1 MAQDYREFSSAIIKL
16 LGGRKNISNVFHC
29 ATRLRFTLNDISIA
43 ESSIKEIKSRKEVLD
58 VIVQNGQFQIV
69 IGPNVNKVFA
79 VVSEDL
85 NLLENSVENNDEEV
99 KKSSMDKFFAVVSGI
114 FTPIVPV
121 LMASGMMG
129 AVITIAKLLGVPETN
144 STLYLFNIVYEA
156 GFYFLPFFI
165 AATSAKAFKSNQFL
179 SMLVAAIML
188 WPGFTDFTSNGVKT
202 LEFFSIN
209 VQAVDYQKAVLPI
222 ILGVWLLSYLEK
234 FFNRV
239 LPDIIR
245 AFMAPLLVMAIM
257 LPIQLI
263 IIGPLGTNIANILGT
278 GVMWLGEN
286 LGFFAVALLAFFTPV
301 MIATGTHSFAFPVIV
316 ATLTTVGY
324 DQLLM
329 PSMVAEN
336 LSMAGAAFALA
347 LLSDDKERRAQGIS
361 ASLSAVL
368 GISEP
373 AMYGFNLPS
382 KYGFLG
388 SMIGG
393 AIGGLFAGIFKFRMY
408 VIASSSVVGIPA
420 MFGDKGVENVIIG
433 IFTIIISFISSAII
447 TMMLSKSNLKLDIFS
462 RKGSKNE

>member
-1 MAQDYREFSSAIIKL
+1 MDQDYKEFSTKIIKL
-16 LGGRKNISNVFHC
+16 VGGKDNISDVFHC
-29 ATRLRFTLNDISIA
+29 ATRLRFSLKDISKA
-43 ESSIKEIKSRKEVLD
+43 ESNIDDIKLQKEVLD
-58 VIVQNGQFQIV
+58 VIVQNGQFQVV
-69 IGPNVNKVFA
+69 IGPNVSKVFT
-79 VVSEDL
+79 VVNDDL
-85 NLLENSVENNDEEV
+85 KLNENQRIDDKTEEIEKSV
-99 KKSSMDKFFAVVSGI
+99 MDKFFAVVSGI
-114 FTPIVPV
+114 FTPVVPV

-165 AATSAKAFKSNQFL
+165 AATSAKAFKANQFL

-188 WPGFTDFTSNGVKT
+188 WPGFVGFADKGIKS
-202 LEFFSIN
+202 LEFFSLN
-209 VQAVDYQKAVLPI
+209 VQAIDYSKAVLPI
-222 ILGVWLLSYLEK
+222 ILGIWLLSYLEK
-234 FFNRV
+234 FFNKV

-263 IIGPLGTNIANILGT
+263 VIGPLGTNIANVLGT
-278 GVMWLGEN
+278 GVVWLGDN
-286 LGFFAVALLAFFTPV
+286 LGFFAVALLAFLTPV
-301 MIATGTHSFAFPVIV
+301 MIATGTHSFAFPAIV

-336 LSMAGAAFALA
+336 LAMAGAAIAM
-347 LLSDDKERRAQGIS
+347 LSKDKDKRAQGIS

-373 AMYGFNLPS
+373 AMYGFNIPS

-393 AIGGLFAGIFKFRMY
+393 AIGGLFAGIFQFRMY
-408 VIASSSVVGIPA
+408 AIASSSVVGIPA
-420 MFGDKGVENVIIG
+420 MFGDKGVFNVIIG
-433 IFTIIISFISSAII
+433 VLTIIISFVASALI
-447 TMMLSKSNLKLDIFS
+447 TIVLSKSNIKLDKFGK
-462 RKGSKNE
+462 RG

>member
-1 MAQDYREFSSAIIKL
+1 MDQDYKEFSTKIIKL
-16 LGGRKNISNVFHC
+16 VGGKDNISDVFHC
-29 ATRLRFTLNDISIA
+29 ATRLRFSLKDISKA
-43 ESSIKEIKSRKEVLD
+43 ESNIDDIKLQKEVLD
-58 VIVQNGQFQIV
+58 VIVQNGQFQVV
-69 IGPNVNKVFA
+69 IGPNVSKVFT
-79 VVSEDL
+79 VVNDDL
-85 NLLENSVENNDEEV
+85 KLNENQRIDDKTEEIEKSV
-99 KKSSMDKFFAVVSGI
+99 MDKFFAVVSGI
-114 FTPIVPV
+114 FTPVVPV

-165 AATSAKAFKSNQFL
+165 AATSAKAFKANQFL

-188 WPGFTDFTSNGVKT
+188 WPGFVGFADKGIKS
-202 LEFFSIN
+202 LEFFSLN
-209 VQAVDYQKAVLPI
+209 VQAIDYSKAVLPI
-222 ILGVWLLSYLEK
+222 ILGIWLLSYLEK
-234 FFNRV
+234 FFNKV

-263 IIGPLGTNIANILGT
+263 VIGPLGTNIANVLGT
-278 GVMWLGEN
+278 GVVWLGDN
-286 LGFFAVALLAFFTPV
+286 LGFFAVALLAFLTPV
-301 MIATGTHSFAFPVIV
+301 MIATGTHSFAFPAIV

-336 LSMAGAAFALA
+336 LAMAGAAIAM
-347 LLSDDKERRAQGIS
+347 LSKDKDKRAQGIS

-393 AIGGLFAGIFKFRMY
+393 AIGGLFAGIFQFRMY
-408 VIASSSVVGIPA
+408 AIASSSVVGIPA
-420 MFGDKGVENVIIG
+420 MFGDKGVFNVIIG
-433 IFTIIISFISSAII
+433 VLTIIISFVASALI
-447 TMMLSKSNLKLDIFS
+447 TIVLSKSNIKLDKFGK
-462 RKGSKNE
+462 RG

>member
-1 MAQDYREFSSAIIKL
+1 M
-16 LGGRKNISNVFHC
+16 
-29 ATRLRFTLNDISIA
+29 
-43 ESSIKEIKSRKEVLD
+43 
-58 VIVQNGQFQIV
+58 
-69 IGPNVNKVFA
+69 
-79 VVSEDL
+79 
-85 NLLENSVENNDEEV
+85 
-99 KKSSMDKFFAVVSGI
+99 
-114 FTPIVPV
+114 
-121 LMASGMMG
+121 
-129 AVITIAKLLGVPETN
+129 
-144 STLYLFNIVYEA
+144 FNIVYEA

-165 AATSAKAFKSNQFL
+165 AATSAKAFKANQFL

-188 WPGFTDFTSNGVKT
+188 WPGFVGFADKGIKS

-209 VQAVDYQKAVLPI
+209 VQAIDYSKAVLPV
-222 ILGVWLLSYLEK
+222 ILGIWLLSYLEK
-234 FFNRV
+234 FFNKV

-263 IIGPLGTNIANILGT
+263 VIGPLSTNIANILGT
-278 GVMWLGEN
+278 GVVWLGDN

-336 LSMAGAAFALA
+336 LAMAGAAFAIA
-347 LLSDDKERRAQGIS
+347 MLSKDKDKRAQGIS

-393 AIGGLFAGIFKFRMY
+393 AIGGLFAGIFQFRMY
-408 VIASSSVVGIPA
+408 AIASSSVVGIPA
-420 MFGDKGVENVIIG
+420 MFGDKGVFNVIIG
-433 IFTIIISFISSAII
+433 VLTIIISFVASALI
-447 TMMLSKSNLKLDIFS
+447 TIALSKSNIKL
-462 RKGSKNE
+462 NEFGKRG

>member
-1 MAQDYREFSSAIIKL
+1 MAQDYKEFSTKIIKYV
-16 LGGRKNISNVFHC
+16 GGKDNITDVFHC
-29 ATRLRFTLNDISIA
+29 ATRLRFTLKDVSKA
-43 ESSIKEIKSRKEVLD
+43 ELNIDDIKSEKEVLD
-58 VIVQNGQFQIV
+58 VIVQNGQFQVV
-69 IGPNVNKVFA
+69 IGPNVSKVFA
-79 VVSEDL
+79 LVNEDL
-85 NLLENSVENNDEEV
+85 KHNENQRIDDKTEEIE
-99 KKSSMDKFFAVVSGI
+99 KSAMDKFFAVVSGI
-114 FTPIVPV
+114 FTPVVPV

-165 AATSAKAFKSNQFL
+165 AATSAKAFKANQFL

-188 WPGFTDFTSNGVKT
+188 WPGFVGFADKGIKS

-209 VQAVDYQKAVLPI
+209 VQAIDYSKAVLPV
-222 ILGVWLLSYLEK
+222 ILGIWLLSYLEK
-234 FFNRV
+234 FFNKV

-263 IIGPLGTNIANILGT
+263 VIGPISTNIANILGT
-278 GVMWLGEN
+278 GVVWLGDN

-336 LSMAGAAFALA
+336 LAMAGAAFAIA
-347 LLSDDKERRAQGIS
+347 MLSKDKDKRAQGIS

-393 AIGGLFAGIFKFRMY
+393 AIGGLFAGIFQFRMY
-408 VIASSSVVGIPA
+408 AIASSSVVGIPA
-420 MFGDKGVENVIIG
+420 MFGDKGVFNVIIG
-433 IFTIIISFISSAII
+433 VLTIIISFVASALI
-447 TMMLSKSNLKLDIFS
+447 TIALSKSNIKLNKFGK
-462 RKGSKNE
+462 RG

>member
-1 MAQDYREFSSAIIKL
+1 MDQDYKEFSTKIIKL
-16 LGGRKNISNVFHC
+16 VGGKDNISDVFHC
-29 ATRLRFTLNDISIA
+29 ATRLRFSLKDISKA
-43 ESSIKEIKSRKEVLD
+43 ESNIDDIKLQKEVLD
-58 VIVQNGQFQIV
+58 VIVQNGQFQVV
-69 IGPNVNKVFA
+69 IGPNVSKVFA
-79 VVSEDL
+79 VVNEDL
-85 NLLENSVENNDEEV
+85 KLNENQRIDDKTEEIEKSV
-99 KKSSMDKFFAVVSGI
+99 MDKFFAVVSGI
-114 FTPIVPV
+114 FTPVVPV

-165 AATSAKAFKSNQFL
+165 AATSAKAFKANQFL

-188 WPGFTDFTSNGVKT
+188 WPGFVGFADKGIKS
-202 LEFFSIN
+202 LEFFSLN
-209 VQAVDYQKAVLPI
+209 VQAIDYSKAVLPI
-222 ILGVWLLSYLEK
+222 ILGIWLLSYLEK
-234 FFNRV
+234 FFNKV

-263 IIGPLGTNIANILGT
+263 VIGPLGTNIANVLGT
-278 GVMWLGEN
+278 GVVWLGDN
-286 LGFFAVALLAFFTPV
+286 LGFFAVALLAFLTPV
-301 MIATGTHSFAFPVIV
+301 MIATGTHSFAFPAIV

-336 LSMAGAAFALA
+336 LAMAGAAIAM
-347 LLSDDKERRAQGIS
+347 LSKDKDKRAQGIS

-393 AIGGLFAGIFKFRMY
+393 AIGGLFAGIFQFRMY
-408 VIASSSVVGIPA
+408 AIASSSVVGIPA
-420 MFGDKGVENVIIG
+420 MFGDKGVFNVIIG
-433 IFTIIISFISSAII
+433 VLTIIISFVASALI
-447 TMMLSKSNLKLDIFS
+447 TIVLSKSNIKLDKFGK
-462 RKGSKNE
+462 RG

>member
-1 MAQDYREFSSAIIKL
+1 MDQDYKEFSTKIIKL
-16 LGGRKNISNVFHC
+16 VGGKDNISDVFHC
-29 ATRLRFTLNDISIA
+29 ATRLRFSLKDISKA
-43 ESSIKEIKSRKEVLD
+43 ESNIDDIKLQKEVLD
-58 VIVQNGQFQIV
+58 VIVQNGQFQVV
-69 IGPNVNKVFA
+69 IGPNVSKVFA
-79 VVSEDL
+79 VVNEDL
-85 NLLENSVENNDEEV
+85 KLNENQRIDDKTEEIEKSV
-99 KKSSMDKFFAVVSGI
+99 MDKFFAVVSGI
-114 FTPIVPV
+114 FTPVVPV

-165 AATSAKAFKSNQFL
+165 AATLAKAFKANQFL

-188 WPGFTDFTSNGVKT
+188 WPGFVGSADKGIKS
-202 LEFFSIN
+202 LEFFSLN
-209 VQAVDYQKAVLPI
+209 VQAIDYSKAVLPI
-222 ILGVWLLSYLEK
+222 ILGIWLLSYLEK
-234 FFNRV
+234 FFNKV

-263 IIGPLGTNIANILGT
+263 VIGPLGTNIANVLGT
-278 GVMWLGEN
+278 GVVWLGDN
-286 LGFFAVALLAFFTPV
+286 LGFFAVALLAFLTPV

-336 LSMAGAAFALA
+336 LAMAGAAFAIA
-347 LLSDDKERRAQGIS
+347 MLSKDKDKRAQGIS

-393 AIGGLFAGIFKFRMY
+393 AIGGLFAGIFQFRMY
-408 VIASSSVVGIPA
+408 AIASSSVVGIPA
-420 MFGDKGVENVIIG
+420 MFGDKGVFNVIIG
-433 IFTIIISFISSAII
+433 VLTIIISFVASALI
-447 TMMLSKSNLKLDIFS
+447 TIVLSKSNIKLDKFGK
-462 RKGSKNE
+462 RG